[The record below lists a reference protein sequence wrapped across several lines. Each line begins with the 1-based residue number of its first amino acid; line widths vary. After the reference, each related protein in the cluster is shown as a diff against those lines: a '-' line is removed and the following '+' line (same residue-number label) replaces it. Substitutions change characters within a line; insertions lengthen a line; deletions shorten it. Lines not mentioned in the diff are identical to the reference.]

1 MQLAAL
7 SRQGH
12 ASATGPTLGEPTM
25 GRTLLGILLG
35 SIVMWLTIFC
45 LELLGHALFPPPAG
59 LDPQNPEHLKRI
71 IADAPTGAMA
81 MLVLAWA
88 AGAFTGA
95 WTAARIARHP
105 RAAAVLIALVVMSGV
120 IGMMLIVP
128 EHPKWVS
135 GLGLLLPIPVALI
148 AARVAG
154 WRGKGFAEVIGPLAP

>member
-1 MQLAAL
+1 
-7 SRQGH
+7 
-12 ASATGPTLGEPTM
+12 M

-35 SIVMWLTIFC
+35 AIVMWLTIFC

-71 IADAPTGAMA
+71 VAEAPVGAMIT
-81 MLVLAWA
+81 LVLGWT

-95 WTAARIARHP
+95 WTAARLARHP
-105 RAAAVLIALVVMSGV
+105 RAAAVLIALVVISGV

-135 GLGLLLPIPVALI
+135 ALGVVLPVPVALV
-148 AARVAG
+148 AAKIAG
-154 WRGKGFAEVIGPLAP
+154 WREKDLPR